1 MIKHMANKKTP
12 QKIDITLTLTR
23 VTRTLFFFAGFY
35 ALSIVIFDSGN
46 LITREAVIDRWTI
59 LSGLLVVNSLCWL
72 ISAQITHRLS
82 SQIILRSVLAVSL
95 LAFAGF
101 TTYWE
106 RGMASTST
114 LFYLLPLLII
124 ATLKNRHALLTTTIL
139 AVTTYAFA
147 TVKYFNDFF
156 NEGFR
161 IQLWG
166 NIVLYGGTIFVCAWL
181 IMVITDLRHDSR

>member
-1 MIKHMANKKTP
+1 MKK
-12 QKIDITLTLTR
+12 KLASENIALTLTR
-23 VTRTLFFFAGFY
+23 VSRTLFFFAAFY

-46 LITREAVIDRWTI
+46 LITREAVIDRWTL
-59 LSGLLVVNSLCWL
+59 LSGFLVINALCWL
-72 ISAQITHRLS
+72 ISSQSSRSLS
-82 SQIILRSVLAVSL
+82 SQIVLRSVLAVSL
-95 LAFAGF
+95 LVFAGF

-114 LFYLLPLLII
+114 LFYVLPILVI
-124 ATLKNRHALLTTTIL
+124 ATLKNRHALLTTATL
-139 AVTTYAFA
+139 AATTYAFA
-147 TVKYFNDFF
+147 AVKYFNDFF

-181 IMVITDLRHDSR
+181 IMVITDLRHDSK